1 MRNQRCAASLSTPYS
16 DVGLTSSAWVARR
29 GNPLV
34 WQQGRADA
42 PADPGYLSSQMSSMR
57 QPLVMLLTMIVNPF
71 L

>member
-1 MRNQRCAASLSTPYS
+1 
-16 DVGLTSSAWVARR
+16 LTSSAWVARR